1 MTPVEF
7 SGELSNVDKAIIT
20 TSWDDGHPLDLQL
33 AELLQK
39 YDIPA
44 TFYIPVDNIER
55 ECMSPQQINEI
66 AQSFDVGGHSYHHVN
81 LVKISPEEASKE
93 IMGGKERLEEII
105 GRELFSFCYPK
116 GRFNDEVISIV
127 KGAGFIGGRTVKLFS
142 RNLKDRFKMCTTAT
156 ARNLWPTAYVKHTVV
171 SADPSLFLFML
182 KSNLFF
188 ESWDRIATE
197 TLDFVIENG
206 GVWHFWGHSWEID
219 DYNDWGKLEEV
230 LRQTNALSKE
240 ALKVDNSQLIKLW
253 RREQVAK
260 ETDGIY
266 KE

>member
-1 MTPVEF
+1 MPPAEL

-81 LVKISPEEASKE
+81 LTKIPQTEAAEE
-93 IMGGKERLEEII
+93 ITGGKERLEEII

-142 RNLKDRFKMCTTAT
+142 RNLKDRFKMGTTAT
-156 ARNLWPTAYVKHTVV
+156 ARDLWPTAYMKH
-171 SADPSLFLFML
+171 SAASLDPGLFLFML
-182 KSNLFF
+182 KNNLFTK
-188 ESWDRIATE
+188 SWDRIAVE
-197 TLDFVIENG
+197 TLNFVLNNG
-206 GVWHFWGHSWEID
+206 GVWHLWGHSWEID
-219 DYNDWGKLEEV
+219 ENNDWEKLDEV
-230 LRQTNALSKE
+230 LHQIKALPKE
-240 ALKVDNSQLIKLW
+240 ALKVNNSQLI
-253 RREQVAK
+253 RMRANNRQGVE
-260 ETDGIY
+260 
-266 KE
+266 